1 MQVPSDSGPR
11 VAVEPVALRPGDG
24 ADEWRVTWRIADLG
38 DEPLTLL
45 AAWQPHGR
53 FRAAEQPL
61 DPPPRL
67 EPGEATRLLLTV
79 VCAGTPGEVV
89 ENAFLILR
97 VHWGDA
103 SWRVLTRL
111 TLRFGDDRVP
121 TIVPEAITT
130 QPIGFAADV

>member
-1 MQVPSDSGPR
+1 
-11 VAVEPVALRPGDG
+11 VAVEPVTLCQGDG

-53 FRAAEQPL
+53 FRGAEQPL
-61 DPPPRL
+61 EPPPRL
-67 EPGEATRLLLTV
+67 QPGEDTRLLLSV
-79 VCAGTPGEVV
+79 ACAGTPGEVV

-97 VHWGDA
+97 VRWGDA
-103 SWRVLTRL
+103 AWRVLTRL

-130 QPIGFAADV
+130 QPIGFAAES

>member
-1 MQVPSDSGPR
+1 MRVPGDGGPR
-11 VAVEPVALRPGDG
+11 VAVEPVALRRGDG
-24 ADEWRVTWRIADLG
+24 ADEWLVTWRIGDRG

-53 FRAAEQPL
+53 FRAAEQAF

-67 EPGEATRLLLTV
+67 APGEEVRLSLSV
-79 VCAGTPGEVV
+79 ACAGMAGEVV

-97 VHWGDA
+97 VRWGDT

-111 TLRFGDDRVP
+111 TLRFGDDSVP
-121 TIVPEAITT
+121 TIVPEAVTT
-130 QPIGFAADV
+130 QPIGFAVDP